1 MSSINFIGGEKGG
14 VGKSVTARVLA
25 QYFIDHSR
33 PFVGFDTDRSHSS
46 FTRFYEGFASPV
58 VVDSFE
64 GLDTVVNGFE
74 TNPQQSVIVDL
85 AAQTLAPLSRWIKE
99 SDLFDVFAELGVAVN
114 FWHVLDDGKDS
125 TDLLGT
131 LIDTFG
137 DQPNYIVVQNYG
149 RGNDFGLL
157 LGSQSLSKATAHG
170 ARVIALPRLHDASMR
185 KIDAQNTSFWKAV
198 NDREGPHALGLLERQ
213 RVKTWLATAYAAFDT
228 LPPVSAQRAVLS
240 AGRIGGAA
248 ERRARSSTSSSSP
261 KPAKAMNDQLAIDRP
276 RKVQSTC
283 EQSPL
288 PRKIIGSARCSGKVS
303 IIP

>member
-25 QYFIDHSR
+25 QYFIDRSR

-74 TNPQQSVIVDL
+74 TQPQQSVIVDL
-85 AAQTLAPLSRWIKE
+85 AAQTLAPLSSWIKE
-99 SDLFDVFAELGVAVN
+99 SDLFDVFKELGVAVN
-114 FWHVLDDGKDS
+114 FWHVLDDGRDS
-125 TDLLGT
+125 TDLLGK

-137 DQPNYIVVQNYG
+137 TQPNYIVVQNYG
-149 RGNDFGLL
+149 RGSDFGML
-157 LGSQSLSKATAHG
+157 LGSQALAKATAAG
-170 ARVIALPRLHDASMR
+170 AHVIAMPRLHETSMR

-198 NDREGPHALGLLERQ
+198 NDKAGPNALGLLERQ

-228 LPPVSAQRAVLS
+228 LPL
-240 AGRIGGAA
+240 
-248 ERRARSSTSSSSP
+248 
-261 KPAKAMNDQLAIDRP
+261 
-276 RKVQSTC
+276 
-283 EQSPL
+283 
-288 PRKIIGSARCSGKVS
+288 
-303 IIP
+303 